1 MLLMVLSSTGPTLPV
16 LPNWRLLMNRADE
29 FHVSV
34 FQDSTTASTL
44 TQRLIRSLKAPNK
57 PSLDTLFSNTW
68 LLEEK
73 NGKNKLI
80 SRVSVHSV
88 LVYK

>member
-1 MLLMVLSSTGPTLPV
+1 MDV
-16 LPNWRLLMNRADE
+16 ADG

-34 FQDSTTASTL
+34 FQDSTTASTS
-44 TQRLIRSLKAPNK
+44 TQRLTGSLKGPNK

-73 NGKNKLI
+73 NGENKI
-80 SRVSVHSV
+80 DFFSDCVQIPPREGVCT
-88 LVYK
+88 